1 MKVERLPDAFEEY
14 VIHASDIELMDLYTI
29 VLALN
34 HPGDAW
40 AQPARLAQDEG
51 VMAVATALQVQLS
64 NFFGQ

>member
-1 MKVERLPDAFEEY
+1 MKVERSPDGYEQY
-14 VIHASDIELMDLYTI
+14 VIHASDIELMDLYSI

-34 HPGDAW
+34 HPDDDW
-40 AQPARLAQDEG
+40 AQPAQLSKNDD